1 MMDRTLYHG
10 SFVIVEQP
18 LASIGRRDLDF
29 GPGFYLTP
37 LRFQAQRYA
46 RCIQA
51 IKNGSHAIVNQY
63 VFHEPP
69 ECKKKTFTAY
79 DHEWLDFIVASR
91 KGEMPWKGF
100 DIVEGGIANDR
111 VIDAVEAYINGYAD
125 VAHTLSKLAYQKPN
139 FQVCI
144 LSQDILNAN
153 LQYITNEKLI

>member
-1 MMDRTLYHG
+1 MGMTLYHG
-10 SFVIVEQP
+10 SSVIVEQP
-18 LASIGRRDLDF
+18 LANIGRRDLDF

-37 LRFQAQRYA
+37 LRFQAQWYA
-46 RCIQA
+46 RRTRA
-51 IKNGSHAIVNQY
+51 IKNGFHAILNQY

-79 DHEWLDFIVASR
+79 NHEWLDFIVASR

-100 DIVEGGIANDR
+100 DIIEGSIVDDR
-111 VIDAVEAYINGYAD
+111 VINAIEMYANCYD
-125 VAHTLSKLAYQKPN
+125 DLQHTLSRLAYKEPN
-139 FQVCI
+139 DQICI

>member
-1 MMDRTLYHG
+1 M
-10 SFVIVEQP
+10 
-18 LASIGRRDLDF
+18 ASIGRRDLDF

-37 LRFQAQRYA
+37 LREQAERWA
-46 RCIQA
+46 LRIRT
-51 IKNGSHAIVNQY
+51 IKNTSHAYLNTY
-63 VFHEPP
+63 LFHEPDK
-69 ECKKKTFTAY
+69 CIKKVFSAY
-79 DHEWLDFIVASR
+79 DKEWLDFIVASR

>member
-10 SFVIVEQP
+10 SSVIVEQP

-37 LRFQAQRYA
+37 LREQAERWA
-46 RCIQA
+46 LRIRT
-51 IKNGSHAIVNQY
+51 IKNTSHAYLNTY
-63 VFHEPP
+63 LFHEPD
-69 ECKKKTFTAY
+69 K
-79 DHEWLDFIVASR
+79 WLDFIVASR